1 MADSITLVFLILA
14 TVALCWTH
22 IILFCSYLKRAHHA
36 VWVRLGEP
44 SLSNWSTRSSLRMW
58 RFMWLDH
65 AKLDSLQLRV
75 YVVSGQVLQ
84 VLILALLFVLAVA
97 RWQTEAP

>member
-1 MADSITLVFLILA
+1 MADSITLVFLIL
-14 TVALCWTH
+14 VAVVLSWTH

-44 SLSNWSTRSSLRMW
+44 SLSNLSTRSSLRMW

-65 AKLDSLQLRV
+65 AKVDSLQLRV

-97 RWQTEAP
+97 YGRAEAS

>member
-1 MADSITLVFLILA
+1 MADSVTLVFLIV
-14 TVALCWTH
+14 VAVSLSWTH
-22 IILFCSYLKRAHHA
+22 IILFNAHLQRAHHA

-44 SLSNWSTRSSLRMW
+44 SPSNLSTRSSLRMW

-65 AKLDSLQLRV
+65 AKVDSLQLRV

-84 VLILALLFVLAVA
+84 VLIVALLFVLAVGDG
-97 RWQTEAP
+97 RTEAS

>member
-1 MADSITLVFLILA
+1 MADSITVAFLILA
-14 TVALCWTH
+14 GVAATWTH

-44 SLSNWSTRSSLRMW
+44 SLSNWSTRSSLLVW

-65 AKLDSLQLRV
+65 AKVDSLPLRV

-97 RWQTEAP
+97 YGRAEAS

>member
-1 MADSITLVFLILA
+1 MADSITVVILILA
-14 TVALCWTH
+14 AVVLSWTH

-44 SLSNWSTRSSLRMW
+44 SPSNWSTRSSLRMW

-65 AKLDSLQLRV
+65 AKVDSLQLRV
-75 YVVSGQVLQ
+75 YVVSGQVLH
-84 VLILALLFVLAVA
+84 VLIFALLFVLAVA
-97 RWQTEAP
+97 YWRAEAS